1 MWRQEESS
9 IRNREAAEKA
19 MGNRRAAS
27 SGVDRGMF
35 LNRNKLSADDE
46 KEEDGSAW

>member
-9 IRNREAAEKA
+9 FRNREAAEKT
-19 MGNRRAAS
+19 MGHRRAAS
-27 SGVDRGMF
+27 TGVDRGIF
-35 LNRNKLSADDE
+35 LNWNQLSADDE